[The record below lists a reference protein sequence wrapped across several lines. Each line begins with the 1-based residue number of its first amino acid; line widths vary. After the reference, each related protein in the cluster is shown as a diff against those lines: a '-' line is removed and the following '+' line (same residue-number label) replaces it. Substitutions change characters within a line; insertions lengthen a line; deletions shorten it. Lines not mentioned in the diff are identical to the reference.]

1 MYNITLVKIIHRIG
15 EFEFSIELAPES
27 KYCVTVVFVDHPYC
41 DRQVR
46 IDKSP
51 ETPTACSALI
61 KEPVSTF
68 NCTIKPPEEFIILSN
83 YRLHIIIICGLFII
97 ILVLIGFQ
105 IWLWKKKEMSDN
117 NDDFNKISDI
127 NCEDSR
133 WQRNFTKKIPVFFL
147 HFLTNEDQEDVC
159 CKYLREWMQS
169 VVEVVMKS
177 GTYLKT

>member
-1 MYNITLVKIIHRIG
+1 MYNNITLVKIIHRVG
-15 EFEFSIELAPES
+15 EFEFSIGLAPAS
-27 KYCVTVVFVDHPYC
+27 KYCVTIVFVDHPYC
-41 DRQVR
+41 DGQVR

-61 KEPVSTF
+61 EEPVSTF

-127 NCEDSR
+127 NCENGNVIS
-133 WQRNFTKKIPVFFL
+133 QKKFPVFFL
-147 HFLTNEDQEDVC
+147 HFLTNEDQVDVC
-159 CKYLREWMQS
+159 CKYLREWMKS

-177 GTYLKT
+177 GT

>member
-1 MYNITLVKIIHRIG
+1 MYNNITLVKIIHRIG

-61 KEPVSTF
+61 EEPVSTF
-68 NCTIKPPEEFIILSN
+68 NCTIKPPEEFINLSN

-127 NCEDSR
+127 NCEDGTIIS
-133 WQRNFTKKIPVFFL
+133 QKKFPVFFL
-147 HFLTNEDQEDVC
+147 HFLTNENQEDVC

-177 GTYLKT
+177 GT